1 MDPRPEG
8 EAHRSRPRAHDASPT
23 PGTSRLPMMP
33 GRKTNA
39 HAGLAPPENTTAG
52 TEPFAEGRWTSL
64 PLASPTAETRG
75 VGMTTIA
82 ARTRSGERIRGNIPL
97 GVSESERFS

>member
-1 MDPRPEG
+1 
-8 EAHRSRPRAHDASPT
+8 
-23 PGTSRLPMMP
+23 
-33 GRKTNA
+33 
-39 HAGLAPPENTTAG
+39 
-52 TEPFAEGRWTSL
+52 
-64 PLASPTAETRG
+64 